1 MGNKMVQISGR
12 NSTNIQVAG
21 NLTIGV
27 SFEDAKQIALSIFKD
42 NFLELS
48 EKAANTA
55 LTRTE
60 ELVNEFIL
68 TLYNENQNVIDK
80 LKEPAIQYSL
90 FNVQREY
97 AKTGDIGLK
106 EQELT
111 LLIERISSEERSL
124 KQIVLDE
131 AIETLPKLSQEQLNF
146 ICYVFVVDNLTIKLL
161 QKESDGGEKI
171 DTNDFLNKLGK
182 FSDFSSKN
190 LRQHMIGHLQYLG
203 CIREFVDS
211 GKYFDS
217 PINTVKNLIEKHCG
231 YEVTDENIVS
241 VLKSINTNLAKYYRI
256 WNMRRERTIKLTTV
270 GLVIA
275 ITHYNRQTDSNIKID
290 DFI

>member
-1 MGNKMVQISGR
+1 MLQISGR
-12 NSTNIQVAG
+12 DSINVQVAG
-21 NLTIGV
+21 DLTIGI
-27 SFEDAKQIALSIFKD
+27 SIDSAKQIALNVFKD
-42 NFLELS
+42 NFLQLS
-48 EKAANTA
+48 EKAASIA
-55 LTRTE
+55 FIRTE
-60 ELVNEFIL
+60 ELVNEFMLALYHKHQDL
-68 TLYNENQNVIDK
+68 TYK
-80 LKEPAIQYSL
+80 LQDPAIQYSL

-97 AKTGDIGLK
+97 AKTGDIRLK
-106 EQELT
+106 EQELE
-111 LLIERISSEERSL
+111 LLLERVGSKERSL

-131 AIETLPKLSQEQLNF
+131 AIETLPKLSQEQMNF

-161 QKESDGGEKI
+161 QKESDGYDKI
-171 DTNDFLNKLGK
+171 DTNDFLNKLSL
-182 FSDFSSKN
+182 FCNFSSKN

-217 PINTVKNLIEKHCG
+217 PINTVKSLIEKHCG

-241 VLKSINTNLAKYYRI
+241 ILKSINVNLAKYYRL

-275 ITHYNRQTDSNIKID
+275 ITHYNRQTSSQIKID

>member
-1 MGNKMVQISGR
+1 MGNKMLQISGR

-27 SFEDAKQIALSIFKD
+27 SIENAKQIALNVFKD

-48 EKAANTA
+48 EKAASTA
-55 LTRTE
+55 LTRAE
-60 ELVNEFIL
+60 EIVNEFIL
-68 TLYNENQNVIDK
+68 TLYEENQLVIDK
-80 LKEPAIQYSL
+80 LQEPAIQYSL

-106 EQELT
+106 EQELK
-111 LLIERISSEERSL
+111 LLIERIGSEERSL

-146 ICYVFVVDNLTIKLL
+146 ICYIFIVDNLTTKLL
-161 QKESDGGEKI
+161 QKEYDGQEKI
-171 DTNDFLNKLGK
+171 DTNDFLNKLSK
-182 FSDFSSKN
+182 FCDFSSKN

-217 PINTVKNLIEKHCG
+217 PINSIKHLVEKHCG
-231 YEVTDENIVS
+231 HEVTDENIVS
-241 VLKSINTNLAKYYRI
+241 VLKSINTNFAKYYRI

-275 ITHYNRQTDSNIKID
+275 ITHYNRHTNSHIKID